1 MSELSE
7 KFGYYTETTPDRI
20 EWKLDLIKNG
30 ISSDSTL
37 QAEIDSIKSLANRL
51 VSVVESSPEIIDST
65 MQQLDIMLYRLERDF
80 NAAVAV
86 LDKNWAL
93 TVEVLP
99 EEREALVEAF
109 AIEREII
116 IEDLNDLSL
125 QVADKAMGH
134 IKGIIRSVLLF
145 GIILIL
151 LLFGLPFLGGF
162 YLGKYIQRSKSKN
175 IVE

>member
-1 MSELSE
+1 M
-7 KFGYYTETTPDRI
+7 
-20 EWKLDLIKNG
+20 IKNG

-51 VSVVESSPEIIDST
+51 VAVVEASPELIDST
-65 MQQLDIMLYRLERDF
+65 IQQLDIMLYRLERDF

-99 EEREALVEAF
+99 AEREALVEAF
-109 AIEREII
+109 AIEREVI
-116 IEDLNDLSL
+116 IEDLNELSL

-151 LLFGLPFLGGF
+151 LLFGLPFIGGF
-162 YLGKYIQRSKSKN
+162 YLGKYIQRSKSKDITQIN
-175 IVE
+175 

>member
-1 MSELSE
+1 MLM
-7 KFGYYTETTPDRI
+7 P
-20 EWKLDLIKNG
+20 W
-30 ISSDSTL
+30 
-37 QAEIDSIKSLANRL
+37 QAEDHPLFGCRRRKHGVPL
-51 VSVVESSPEIIDST
+51 
-65 MQQLDIMLYRLERDF
+65 
-80 NAAVAV
+80 
-86 LDKNWAL
+86 
-93 TVEVLP
+93 
-99 EEREALVEAF
+99 EAF

-175 IVE
+175 IIE